1 MCQVEK
7 DTGRQ
12 LNLAAVNHHDTDN
25 PHVHIVVRGGDKNGD
40 DLRIDGRYLGEGM
53 RWRAQ
58 ELLTREL
65 GRRSEM
71 DLAMER
77 SLDVGRE
84 TLTDIVMRRAP
95 LKAVQELLG
104 HSTIEMTMRYS
115 HLSPDVRKDAV
126 RLLDAA
132 PADNRL
138 TTASISNLTT

>member
-12 LNLAAVNHHDTDN
+12 LNWAAVNHHDTDN
-25 PHVHIVVRGGDKNGD
+25 PHVHIVVHGVDKNGD

-58 ELLTREL
+58 EILTREL

-77 SLDVGRE
+77 SLDVGRPHRRPR
-84 TLTDIVMRRAP
+84 TCLCSPPPRRRSRRRQPRQVGPRWARAP
-95 LKAVQELLG
+95 PL
-104 HSTIEMTMRYS
+104 
-115 HLSPDVRKDAV
+115 
-126 RLLDAA
+126 
-132 PADNRL
+132 RL
-138 TTASISNLTT
+138 TSEAFSEIS